1 MEIVAE
7 VVFAV
12 FALLGVFF
20 LTELVGRLFEK
31 SALKERSSI
40 CQGVQKCVVH
50 VWPGEDADYVES
62 ILRRLSSIHQRKNT
76 CCFQFVLE
84 CDTSSD
90 EVLRI
95 CKLYAQ
101 HHPDMSVVGR
111 ERE

>member
-20 LTELVGRLFEK
+20 LTELVGRLLEK

-50 VWPGEDADYVES
+50 VWP
-62 ILRRLSSIHQRKNT
+62 
-76 CCFQFVLE
+76 
-84 CDTSSD
+84 
-90 EVLRI
+90 
-95 CKLYAQ
+95 
-101 HHPDMSVVGR
+101 
-111 ERE
+111 

>member
-20 LTELVGRLFEK
+20 LTELVGRLLER
-31 SALKERSSI
+31 SALKERAST

-62 ILRRLSSIHQRKNT
+62 VLRRLSAVHRRKNT

-84 CDTSSD
+84 CSASSR

-101 HHPDMSVVGR
+101 QHPEMSVVGR
-111 ERE
+111 EQE